1 MVAREI
7 VADWLL
13 SYAIGMEYSDRADM
27 LSKLQAPPASP
38 ASAPGAGAPS
48 AAQPK
53 KTHVSAA
60 PAQAPAVKIQLD
72 VDTPEFRK
80 SLEGACARA
89 RVCVRMYVCVRMC
102 VYTHTHTHT
111 HTHTSGLADT
121 LGLPHN
127 DSSGIFSIFFFLF
140 SIFFFF
146 SGGLPHDD
154 FCFSEAMVRACAA
167 VLEQKLSAAARSR
180 AEAAV
185 TTKDKGRF
193 RVEGLGLLS
202 LGLFQGQGPVL
213 VGYLWWKWV
222 CNYLSLN
229 NK

>member
-1 MVAREI
+1 MRSRRPPGRQRCRPTSRTSAATSGTSRGRLQLPTARLRADWLL
-7 VADWLL
+7 ADWLL

-38 ASAPGAGAPS
+38 ASAPAAGAPS

-102 VYTHTHTHT
+102 VYTLAHTHTHT
-111 HTHTSGLADT
+111 H
-121 LGLPHN
+121 
-127 DSSGIFSIFFFLF
+127 
-140 SIFFFF
+140 
-146 SGGLPHDD
+146 
-154 FCFSEAMVRACAA
+154 
-167 VLEQKLSAAARSR
+167 
-180 AEAAV
+180 
-185 TTKDKGRF
+185 
-193 RVEGLGLLS
+193 
-202 LGLFQGQGPVL
+202 QG
-213 VGYLWWKWV
+213 
-222 CNYLSLN
+222 
-229 NK
+229 

>member
-1 MVAREI
+1 MCHISNPCICIPIYIAPEDRKALDAIEAPAWPAALQAYLSDLGGDVRDLTGKAAAPDSKVAREI

-38 ASAPGAGAPS
+38 ASAPGAGTPS

-60 PAQAPAVKIQLD
+60 PAQAPAVQIQLD

-102 VYTHTHTHT
+102 VYTLAHTHTRT
-111 HTHTSGLADT
+111 H
-121 LGLPHN
+121 
-127 DSSGIFSIFFFLF
+127 I
-140 SIFFFF
+140 
-146 SGGLPHDD
+146 
-154 FCFSEAMVRACAA
+154 RASRYAGAA
-167 VLEQKLSAAARSR
+167 
-180 AEAAV
+180 
-185 TTKDKGRF
+185 T
-193 RVEGLGLLS
+193 
-202 LGLFQGQGPVL
+202 
-213 VGYLWWKWV
+213 
-222 CNYLSLN
+222 
-229 NK
+229 